1 VALVA
6 LIFPLLWLGAALLP
20 YLRPLLGRH
29 LGRWA
34 LIPPAASFLITLTAV
49 TSTSHD
55 QRDRREMTGLLSRL
69 PVTGT
74 FEHGSE
80 SSSRAL
86 EGLLDWTL

>member
-1 VALVA
+1 VTLVV
-6 LIFPLLWLGAALLP
+6 LIFLLPWLGAVLLP
-20 YLRPLLGRH
+20 YLRPLLGCH

-55 QRDRREMTGLLSRL
+55 QGDRRELPGLLSRL

-74 FEHGSE
+74 LERRSE
-80 SSSRAL
+80 SASRAL

>member
-6 LIFPLLWLGAALLP
+6 LIFLLLWLGAALLP
-20 YLRPLLGRH
+20 YLRSLPGRH

-55 QRDRREMTGLLSRL
+55 QGDRQELTGLLSRL

-74 FEHGSE
+74 LERRSE
-80 SSSRAL
+80 SSSRTS

>member
-1 VALVA
+1 MALVA
-6 LIFPLLWLGAALLP
+6 LIFLLLWLGAAPLP
-20 YLRPLLGRH
+20 YLRPL

-34 LIPPAASFLITLTAV
+34 LIPPAASSLITLTAV

-55 QRDRREMTGLLSRL
+55 QGDRRELTGLLSRL

-74 FEHGSE
+74 LERRSE